1 MGIEFPQEQVAEE
14 SNCYEQR
21 SASPRWAI
29 HFGFWAVAHAVP
41 SKQNHYAST
50 FVYVMRTEQIYYL
63 ICMFLQDQEQLQAVT
78 ESVLISFVLQCSSHA
93 PQSEFLLFA
102 TRCLCAR
109 GHLRW
114 DSLLPSLLN
123 VVSSVEVPMGQGVS
137 VTTGGPATSSSSAIA
152 VPNAPS
158 FHASNPTSPLSAMNT
173 IGSPTQSGIDQP
185 IGANVS
191 PIKGA
196 EFSSPG
202 QLGLTA
208 RGDQSRRGAEI
219 SYLHHLSCRIIL
231 AGLESDLKPAT
242 HAVIFQ
248 HMVNWLVNWDQRPHG
263 VDQADALQLQTLR
276 LERPLH
282 EWMHLCLD
290 VIWIL
295 VNEDK
300 CRVPFYE
307 LVRSNLQFLEN
318 IPDDE
323 ALVSIIMEIHRR
335 RDMVCMHMQM
345 LDQHLHCPTFAT
357 HRFLSQSYPSI
368 VGESVA
374 NLRYSPITYPSVLGE
389 PLHGEVILLFPLFT
403 HLSPFKFAIEPVCID
418 FVLVDWSSI
427 FMFIRYALH
436 IFWLHRDIAVFFDHI
451 GATSLRDW
459 N

>member
-1 MGIEFPQEQVAEE
+1 MQP
-14 SNCYEQR
+14 
-21 SASPRWAI
+21 
-29 HFGFWAVAHAVP
+29 
-41 SKQNHYAST
+41 
-50 FVYVMRTEQIYYL
+50 
-63 ICMFLQDQEQLQAVT
+63 VT
-78 ESVLISFVLQCSSHA
+78 ESVLISFMLQCSSHA

-114 DSLLPSLLN
+114 DTLLPSLLN
-123 VVSSVEVPMGQGVS
+123 TVSSVEVPVGQGGS
-137 VTTGGPATSSSSAIA
+137 VTVSGGVTPSSSAITM
-152 VPNAPS
+152 PNAPH
-158 FHASNPTSPLSAMNT
+158 FHPSTPASPLSVMNT

-185 IGANVS
+185 LGANVS
-191 PIKGA
+191 PIKAA

-202 QLGLTA
+202 QLGTTA
-208 RGDQSRRGAEI
+208 RGDLSRRGPEL
-219 SYLHHLSCRIIL
+219 SYLHHLCCRTIL

-248 HMVNWLVNWDQRPHG
+248 HMVNWLVNWDQKPH
-263 VDQADALQLQTLR
+263 VADDADAMQTLR
-276 LERPLH
+276 LEKPLH

-295 VNEDK
+295 VNENK

-357 HRFLSQSYPSI
+357 HRFLSQSHPSI
-368 VGESVA
+368 AGESVT

-389 PLHGEVILLFPLFT
+389 PLHGEVMLL
-403 HLSPFKFAIEPVCID
+403 
-418 FVLVDWSSI
+418 
-427 FMFIRYALH
+427 
-436 IFWLHRDIAVFFDHI
+436 
-451 GATSLRDW
+451 
-459 N
+459 